1 MITDDVVAAVF
12 DSLPTPVAVLGPDG
26 TVLRLSEAWRRS
38 AATGFALLPVRP
50 GMSWLAACDQAAD
63 AAERAAGQRSD
74 PDGGA
79 PPDNTHGLH
88 VDQVSRVRELARL
101 SRQIIDRRR
110 TRARIELPQ
119 PTVGNHRWLDVRM
132 STFIRG
138 AGVIVVVDDITERHQ
153 RETALQHRATTDAV
167 TGLPNRAALHAWF
180 AASSA
185 ATGKANP
192 DVPAAGEES
201 ITASPDTT
209 GLAALFLDL
218 DSFRRVNSSFDY
230 SVGDATLR
238 AAGRRF
244 ASVLGPTDIVG
255 RWDGDEFVV
264 LTTAGTAAAVA
275 DLAERLGAAL
285 TEPLDVHG
293 HRIRLSVSIGAA
305 LTHVALPSA
314 SSASPE
320 NRRKSSASATR
331 GTSQSPAEHWDVLV
345 ARAGRELIRTR
356 SQHRTGRARRSHST
370 P

>member
-63 AAERAAGQRSD
+63 AADRQSD
-74 PDGGA
+74 PDGSA
-79 PPDNTHGLH
+79 PPDSPHGLH
-88 VDQVSRVRELARL
+88 ADQVTRVRDLARL

-138 AGVIVVVDDITERHQ
+138 AGVIVIVDDITERHQ
-153 RETALQHRATTDAV
+153 REAALQHRATTDAV

-185 ATGKANP
+185 AAGNANP
-192 DVPAAGEES
+192 GVFTAGEKS
-201 ITASPDTT
+201 TTTSPSTT
-209 GLAALFLDL
+209 GPAALFLDL
-218 DSFRRVNSSFDY
+218 DAFRRVNSSFDY

-244 ASVLGPTDIVG
+244 ASVLGPTDIIG

-264 LTTAGTAAAVA
+264 LTRAGTATAVA
-275 DLAERLGAAL
+275 DLAERLNAAL
-285 TEPLDVHG
+285 AEPLDVHG
-293 HRIRLSVSIGAA
+293 HHIRLSVSIGAA
-305 LTHVALPSA
+305 LTHVAPSP
-314 SSASPE
+314 ASPD
-320 NRRKSSASATR
+320 NRRKSSVSAAR
-331 GTSQSPAEHWDVLV
+331 DTSLSPVEDWDVLV

-356 SQHRTGRARRSHST
+356 SQHRTGQARRSRST